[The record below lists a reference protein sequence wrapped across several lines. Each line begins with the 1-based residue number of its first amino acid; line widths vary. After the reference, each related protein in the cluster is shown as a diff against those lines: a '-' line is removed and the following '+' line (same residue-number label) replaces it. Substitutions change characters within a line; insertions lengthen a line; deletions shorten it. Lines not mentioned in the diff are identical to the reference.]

1 MRDSKSKIASARQ
14 QLSALGEI
22 SSRSQFGGYSLSV
35 QSVVFALVSEGE
47 LYLRACEEVRPYIIE
62 HNMKR
67 LLFTKRGIP
76 VELEY
81 YRVEELLWQ
90 KPEELIALSQK
101 CLQGAAQAKA
111 TQNKIRRLKDL
122 PNLSLKLEVQLRRA
136 GICTVEMLKEQG
148 AKRCWLKLH
157 AMNRNLGVNILF
169 ALHGAIQGMHYEA
182 LPLAIKEEL
191 RVWYNETVLYQTQ
204 NKPRKT

>member
-1 MRDSKSKIASARQ
+1 MRDSKSKIASAKQ

-22 SSRSQFGGYSLSV
+22 HSRSQFGGYSLSV
-35 QSVVFALVSEGE
+35 QSIVFALVSEGE

-62 HNMKR
+62 HNMEP

-81 YRVEELLWQ
+81 YRVDDPLWQ
-90 KPEELIALSQK
+90 QPEELIALSQK
-101 CLQGAAQAKA
+101 CLQGAAQERA

-122 PNLSLKLEVQLRRA
+122 PNLSLRLEVQLRRA

-169 ALHGAIQGMHYEA
+169 ALHGAIQGLHYEA
-182 LPLAIKEEL
+182 LPAAIKEEL
-191 RVWYNETVLYQTQ
+191 RLWYNETMLCQTLSEL
-204 NKPRKT
+204 RKS

>member
-1 MRDSKSKIASARQ
+1 MRDSKSKIASAKQ

-22 SSRSQFGGYSLSV
+22 NSRSQFGGYSLSV

-62 HNMKR
+62 HNMKP

-81 YRVEELLWQ
+81 YRVDEPLWQ

-101 CLQGAAQAKA
+101 CLQGAAQERAK
-111 TQNKIRRLKDL
+111 QNKIRRLKDL
-122 PNLSLKLEVQLRRA
+122 PNLTLKLEVQLRRA
-136 GICTVEMLKEQG
+136 GICTVEMLKQQG

-169 ALHGAIQGMHYEA
+169 ALHGAIQGLHYEA
-182 LPLAIKEEL
+182 LPVATREEL
-191 RVWYNETVLYQTQ
+191 RVWYNETMRYQTQ
-204 NKPRKT
+204 SQPRKT